1 MIITGI
7 MLRIKKYREEYDLK
21 KTTLMKTTLM
31 KTPLMKITLIK
42 MTLIKITLIKMTLI
56 KITLIKAP
64 LMKCYKKIN
73 LIKKLIYLYLRHNRN
88 NKDLFE
94 FI

>member
-31 KTPLMKITLIK
+31 KITLIKMTLMKITLIK
-42 MTLIKITLIKMTLI
+42 T
-56 KITLIKAP
+56 P

-73 LIKKLIYLYLRHNRN
+73 LIKKLIYPYLRHNCN

>member
-42 MTLIKITLIKMTLI
+42 MTLIKITLIK
-56 KITLIKAP
+56 AP

>member
-7 MLRIKKYREEYDLK
+7 MLLIKKYREEYDLK

-42 MTLIKITLIKMTLI
+42 MTLIKITLMKT
-56 KITLIKAP
+56 P

-73 LIKKLIYLYLRHNRN
+73 LIKKLIYPYLGHNCN

>member
-31 KTPLMKITLIK
+31 KTPLMKITLMKITLII
-42 MTLIKITLIKMTLI
+42 MTLIKT
-56 KITLIKAP
+56 P

-73 LIKKLIYLYLRHNRN
+73 LIKKLIYLYLRHNCN

>member
-1 MIITGI
+1 
-7 MLRIKKYREEYDLK
+7 
-21 KTTLMKTTLM
+21 MKI
-31 KTPLMKITLIK
+31 PLMKITLIK
-42 MTLIKITLIKMTLI
+42 MTLM

-73 LIKKLIYLYLRHNRN
+73 LIKKLIYPYLRHNCN

>member
-1 MIITGI
+1 

-42 MTLIKITLIKMTLI
+42 ITLIKT
-56 KITLIKAP
+56 P

-73 LIKKLIYLYLRHNRN
+73 LIKKLIYPYLRHNRN

>member
-42 MTLIKITLIKMTLI
+42 T
-56 KITLIKAP
+56 P

-73 LIKKLIYLYLRHNRN
+73 LIKKLIYPYLRHNCN

-94 FI
+94 YV

>member
-31 KTPLMKITLIK
+31 KTPLKKTTLMKTPLMKITLIK
-42 MTLIKITLIKMTLI
+42 T
-56 KITLIKAP
+56 P

-73 LIKKLIYLYLRHNRN
+73 LIKKLIYPYLRHNCN

>member
-42 MTLIKITLIKMTLI
+42 MTLIKITLIKT
-56 KITLIKAP
+56 P

-73 LIKKLIYLYLRHNRN
+73 LIKKLIYPYLRHNCN

-94 FI
+94 YL

>member
-31 KTPLMKITLIK
+31 KTTLMKI
-42 MTLIKITLIKMTLI
+42 TLIKITLIKT
-56 KITLIKAP
+56 P

-73 LIKKLIYLYLRHNRN
+73 LIKKLIYPYLRHNRN

>member
-42 MTLIKITLIKMTLI
+42 T
-56 KITLIKAP
+56 P

-73 LIKKLIYLYLRHNRN
+73 LIKKLIYPYLRHNRN

>member
-1 MIITGI
+1 
-7 MLRIKKYREEYDLK
+7 MLRIKKYRKEYDLK

-42 MTLIKITLIKMTLI
+42 MTLIKITLIKTPLI
-56 KITLIKAP
+56 KTP

-73 LIKKLIYLYLRHNRN
+73 LIKKLIYPYLRHNCN
-88 NKDLFE
+88 NKDFFE
-94 FI
+94 YV

>member
-1 MIITGI
+1 

-42 MTLIKITLIKMTLI
+42 MTLIKITLIKMTL
-56 KITLIKAP
+56 
-64 LMKCYKKIN
+64 MKCYKKIN
-73 LIKKLIYLYLRHNRN
+73 LIKKLIYPYLRHNRN

-94 FI
+94 YV

>member
-7 MLRIKKYREEYDLK
+7 TLRIKKNREEYDLK
-21 KTTLMKTTLM
+21 KTTLM

-42 MTLIKITLIKMTLI
+42 MTL
-56 KITLIKAP
+56 
-64 LMKCYKKIN
+64 MKCYKKIN
-73 LIKKLIYLYLRHNRN
+73 LIKKLIYPYLRHNCN

>member
-1 MIITGI
+1 MIIKRI
-7 MLRIKKYREEYDLK
+7 ILRIKKYREEYDLK
-21 KTTLMKTTLM
+21 KTTLMKT
-31 KTPLMKITLIK
+31 PLMKIILMKTAL
-42 MTLIKITLIKMTLI
+42 MKIALM
-56 KITLIKAP
+56 KIA

-73 LIKKLIYLYLRHNRN
+73 LIKKLIYPYLRHNCN

>member
-21 KTTLMKTTLM
+21 KTTLIKTTLM
-31 KTPLMKITLIK
+31 KTPLMKITL
-42 MTLIKITLIKMTLI
+42 MKITLIKT
-56 KITLIKAP
+56 P

-73 LIKKLIYLYLRHNRN
+73 LIKKLIYPYLRHNCN

>member
-21 KTTLMKTTLM
+21 KTTLMKT
-31 KTPLMKITLIK
+31 PLMKITLMKITLII
-42 MTLIKITLIKMTLI
+42 MTLIKT
-56 KITLIKAP
+56 P

-73 LIKKLIYLYLRHNRN
+73 LIKKLIYPYLRHNCN

>member
-1 MIITGI
+1 MIIKEI
-7 MLRIKKYREEYDLK
+7 MLWIKKYREEYDLK

-31 KTPLMKITLIK
+31 KTPLIKI
-42 MTLIKITLIKMTLI
+42 TLIKITLIKT
-56 KITLIKAP
+56 P

-73 LIKKLIYLYLRHNRN
+73 LIKKLIYPYLRHNCN

>member
-31 KTPLMKITLIK
+31 KTPLMKITLMKITLII
-42 MTLIKITLIKMTLI
+42 MTLIKT
-56 KITLIKAP
+56 P

-73 LIKKLIYLYLRHNRN
+73 LIKKLIYPYLRHNCN

>member
-7 MLRIKKYREEYDLK
+7 TLRIKKYREEYDLK
-21 KTTLMKTTLM
+21 KTTLMKTPLI
-31 KTPLMKITLIK
+31 KTPLMKT
-42 MTLIKITLIKMTLI
+42 
-56 KITLIKAP
+56 P

-73 LIKKLIYLYLRHNRN
+73 LIKKLIYPYLRHNCN

>member
-21 KTTLMKTTLM
+21 KTTLMKT
-31 KTPLMKITLIK
+31 PLMKITLIK
-42 MTLIKITLIKMTLI
+42 T
-56 KITLIKAP
+56 P

-73 LIKKLIYLYLRHNRN
+73 LIKKLIYPYLRHNRN

>member
-7 MLRIKKYREEYDLK
+7 TLRIKKYREEYDLK
-21 KTTLMKTTLM
+21 KTTLMKT
-31 KTPLMKITLIK
+31 PLIK
-42 MTLIKITLIKMTLI
+42 T
-56 KITLIKAP
+56 P

-73 LIKKLIYLYLRHNRN
+73 LIKKLIYPYLRHNCN

>member
-31 KTPLMKITLIK
+31 KTPLMKITLMKITLII
-42 MTLIKITLIKMTLI
+42 MTLIKT
-56 KITLIKAP
+56 P